1 MRKKGLKRLLA
12 LGLSLC
18 VCFST
23 SVHAEEANQ
32 IKVECTQEG
41 DAAQDVS
48 LEEVSE
54 DKLSDLYEEIVRVED
69 APEYVPNKMERS
81 YDGTEYSV
89 TNVLGG
95 PAAYAAD
102 DNTDPNNAYLAVNGN
117 TVQGTLTQT
126 GEARWYGFILEQ
138 TSKISIMVQTYTDVD
153 ADLYVFKLNQ
163 ETGELI
169 FIGGSLSE
177 GMGVQEYCG
186 GIVDAGIYYFAI
198 TACEGSGAYA
208 FAYFASQDMNYEPND
223 TLSTAATVGVNSTVT
238 GIIDTPFDMDYY
250 KFTLESPVIMN
261 ISVDVGEYQFDVLSV
276 DENANMYKI
285 STKENLY
292 RLDAGT
298 HYFRVYSTEHTYDSS
313 KTYTLTFNKIA
324 NISNDPASTLF
335 MVNESAKIVFQ
346 CDVDGGHMYVNGNEI
361 DISYYYARNYST
373 SAGTRNYSI
382 SLLNVDSLRAVI
394 YSKDAVD
401 LNIQLDPTYIP
412 KHGNPILITNAQIG
426 MPGVIFYRSGST
438 GTGEK
443 DINVLQLSLVSDG
456 ENDDDFYIL
465 NCNCTGA
472 YIDEYM
478 NTSLNW
484 GTVYINPDT
493 GKVVDIYFFNYF
505 YDFIRGSAN
514 KLHFLTYDMKN
525 CKYLY
530 PYLNGKEP
538 KEW

>member
-223 TLSTAATVGVNSTVT
+223 TLSTAATVGINSTVT

-261 ISVDVGEYQFDVLSV
+261 ISVDVGGYQYDILDV
-276 DENANMYKI
+276 DPNADIYKI

-292 RLDAGT
+292 RLSAGT
-298 HYFRVYSTEHTYDSS
+298 HYFRVYSKDHTYDSS

-324 NISNDPASTLF
+324 NIANDPVSTLF

-346 CDVDGGHMYVNGNEI
+346 SDANGKHMYVNGNEV
-361 DISYYYARNYST
+361 DIGFTYNEDFST
-373 SAGTRNYSI
+373 SAGSRVYNI
-382 SLLNVDSLRAVI
+382 SLTHVDSLRAI
-394 YSKDAVD
+394 LFSREAADMNQDSLTSKDDTYVD
-401 LNIQLDPTYIP
+401 IPT
-412 KHGNPILITNAQIG
+412 T
-426 MPGVIFYRSGST
+426 VFYESGT
-438 GTGEK
+438 KGTGEK
-443 DINVLQLSLVSDG
+443 NLNVLQLSLVSDKG
-456 ENDDDFYIL
+456 DEFYGI
-465 NCNCTGA
+465 NCYCTGA
-472 YIDEYM
+472 YINDYM
-478 NTSLNW
+478 LENLTW
-484 GTVYINPDT
+484 ATIFINPNT
-493 GKVVDIYFFNYF
+493 GKTIDIYYYNYF
-505 YDFIRGSAN
+505 YDKIGGAQN
-514 KLHFLTYDMKN
+514 KLKFTVEEKRN
-525 CKYLY
+525 CKHLY
-530 PYLNGKEP
+530 AYKDGYYPE
-538 KEW
+538 EW

>member
-1 MRKKGLKRLLA
+1 MKGGITYEEKGLKRLLA

-18 VCFST
+18 VCFSV
-23 SVHAEEANQ
+23 SVHAEETDQ
-32 IKVECTQEG
+32 TKGEYIQEKVTI
-41 DAAQDVS
+41 QDVS
-48 LEEVSE
+48 LEQEASE

-69 APEYVPNKMERS
+69 VPEYVPNKMERS

-95 PAAYAAD
+95 PAVYAED

-126 GEARWYGFILEQ
+126 GESRWYGFILEQ

-223 TLSTAATVGVNSTVT
+223 TLSTAATVGVNSTIT

-285 STKENLY
+285 STKVNLF
-292 RLDAGT
+292 RLDPGT
-298 HYFRVYSTEHTYDSS
+298 HYFRVYSKDHAYDIN
-313 KTYTLTFNKIA
+313 KTYTITFNKIA
-324 NISNDPASTLF
+324 NISSDPVSTLF
-335 MVNESAKIVFQ
+335 MVNEPAKIVFQ
-346 CDVDGGHMYVNGNEI
+346 SDANGKHMYVNGNEV
-361 DISYYYARNYST
+361 DIGYTYNDNLST
-373 SAGTRNYSI
+373 SAGSRVRNI
-382 SLLNVDSLRAVI
+382 SLIHTDSARAILFQKEAVNIREKLNLGES
-394 YSKDAVD
+394 
-401 LNIQLDPTYIP
+401 YIDYP
-412 KHGNPILITNAQIG
+412 K
-426 MPGVIFYRSGST
+426 VVFYENGT
-438 GTGEK
+438 KGTGEK
-443 DINVLQLSLVSDG
+443 NLNVLQLSLISDQ
-456 ENDDDFYIL
+456 EDELYKI

-472 YIDEYM
+472 YINEYM
-478 NTSLNW
+478 LQNLVW
-484 GTVYINPDT
+484 VTVFINPDT
-493 GKVVDIYFFNYF
+493 GRIVDIAHYNYF
-505 YDFIRGSAN
+505 YDKIGGSAYSISY
-514 KLHFLTYDMKN
+514 KLEANRNSKH
-525 CKYLY
+525 LY
-530 PYLNGKEP
+530 PYQDGTYP